1 MLKTIESAPPLLPN
15 TNAMQ
20 EIRQVIAVVSHHY
33 KKLTINQL
41 ESFLL
46 KASDILRGSMDASEY
61 KEYLFGMLFLK
72 RLSDQ
77 FVEDQQTLIRTERQ
91 QAKQQGLSEEA
102 TAIRVNAKLKQKTSP
117 YYSFYV
123 PDRAR
128 WELSMPLVLENEQ
141 QFRGLLHV
149 KHGLGEMINKA
160 LGAIEEENNDSLAGV
175 LKSINFM
182 ATKGDKKRVLPDE
195 KITELVAH
203 FNALTLAS
211 SNFEFPDLLGA
222 GYEYLIKYFAD
233 SAGKK
238 GGEFYTPAQ
247 VVRLLVQ
254 LLEPIEG
261 MTIADPTCGSGGMLI
276 QTRGYVEENGGN
288 GNALEL
294 FGQELSGTTWAICK
308 MNMILHGYRAANIQN
323 EDTLLKPAHVKNG
336 MLMQFDRVLAN
347 PPFSQQYTRPDMQ
360 FPERFHTF
368 MPTTAKKA
376 DLMFV
381 QHIVATLNAH
391 GKAAVVMPHGVLFR
405 GGPEKEARRR
415 IIEAGNLDAVIG
427 LPLGLFYGTGIPAC
441 VIVLSKVNADSRKEV
456 MFINADRDYKEGKNQ
471 NSLRPEDI
479 EKISYVYHQ
488 RMVVKGYSDLI
499 PIEKLL
505 AQDWNLNISR
515 YVDNSPR
522 PEAQDVRAHIHGGVP
537 TSEIDDLGSYWA
549 NYGTLRDQLFTRRST
564 DAAYCDLVQA
574 LKADKTAAKAL
585 VDANDS
591 VRATNAKFHAAMN
604 TWWLANVADLQKLP
618 VLGSYVTL
626 RKKFSQGLEDT
637 FVPLGLLDKFQVR
650 GAFAEFSSSLASDF
664 KSVAASGWNA
674 DLIPADEILASQ
686 FPEVLKELQDA
697 EATIARLQGEFEATA
712 PAEGDE
718 VEEID
723 LDTYDFDDG
732 IDVLPK
738 LILDALKTRKKSMN
752 AELKVAK
759 KTKPVQAKTIDI
771 EIKKID
777 ALMVRHVAKE
787 DELKKAKLTVRSI
800 ELKRDDLVDKARD
813 EITPEK
819 AEELILARWKRTL
832 LAAYEDRV
840 GAYQADLVACI
851 ELLWSKYAVTLTD
864 IQTKRQAAA
873 DKLAAFLK
881 EKGYE

>member
-1 MLKTIESAPPLLPN
+1 MQTTTLNPPVPAL
-15 TNAMQ
+15 
-20 EIRQVIAVVSHHY
+20 VVLSKPSVHHK
-33 KKLTINQL
+33 KKLTISQL

-128 WELSMPLVLENEQ
+128 WELSTPLILENDQ

-149 KHGLGEMINKA
+149 KQGLGEMINKA
-160 LGAIEEENNDSLAGV
+160 LAAIEEENNDSLAGV

-203 FNALTLAS
+203 FNTRTLAS

-347 PPFSQQYTRPDMQ
+347 PPFSQNYTRTDMQ

-368 MPTTAKKA
+368 MPDSGKKA

-381 QHIVATLNAH
+381 QHIVATLNAQ

-427 LPLGLFYGTGIPAC
+427 LPPGLFYGTSIPAC
-441 VIVLSKVNADSRKEV
+441 VLVLSKANADSRKEV

-479 EKISYVYHQ
+479 EKIAYVYHQ

-499 PIEKLL
+499 PLGKLL
-505 AQDWNLNISR
+505 AQDWNLNIRR

-522 PEAQDVRAHIHGGVP
+522 PEPQDVRAHIHGGVP

-549 NYGTLRDQLFTRRST
+549 NYGTLRDQLFTRRQM
-564 DAAYCDLVQA
+564 DAAYCDFVPA
-574 LKADKTAAKAL
+574 LKADKTAVKAL
-585 VDANDS
+585 VEANDS
-591 VRATNAKFHAAMN
+591 VLATNAKFHVAMN

-637 FVPLGLLDKFQVR
+637 LVPLGLLDKFQVR

-664 KSVAASGWNA
+664 KSVVASGWNA

-697 EATIARLQGEFEATA
+697 ETTIARLQGEFEAAA

-718 VEEID
+718 AEELD
-723 LDTYDFDDG
+723 LDTYEFDQDT
-732 IDVLPK
+732 DVLPK
-738 LILDALKTRKKSMN
+738 AVLEALKARKKALN
-752 AELKVAK
+752 AELKVSK
-759 KTKPVQAKTIDI
+759 KADPALAKTIDLQ
-771 EIKKID
+771 IKGVD
-777 ALMVRHVAKE
+777 ALMAKHVAKE
-787 DELKKAKLTVRSI
+787 DELKKAKVTVQTI
-800 ELKRDDLVDKARD
+800 ELKRDELVEKARD
-813 EITPEK
+813 EITPEE
-819 AEELILARWKRTL
+819 AEKLIVARWKRTL
-832 LAAYEDRV
+832 LAAYEARV
-840 GAYQADLVACI
+840 DAYQADLVARI

-864 IQTKRQAAA
+864 IQAKRQAAA
-873 DKLAAFLK
+873 AKLAVFLK
-881 EKGYE
+881 ERGYD

>member
-1 MLKTIESAPPLLPN
+1 MQTTTLNPPVPAL
-15 TNAMQ
+15 
-20 EIRQVIAVVSHHY
+20 VVLSKPSVHHR
-33 KKLTINQL
+33 KKLTISQL

-102 TAIRVNAKLKQKTSP
+102 TGIRVNAKLKQKTSP

-128 WELSMPLVLENEQ
+128 WELSTPLILENDQ

-149 KHGLGEMINKA
+149 KQGLGEMINKA
-160 LGAIEEENNDSLAGV
+160 LAAIEEENNDSLAGV

-203 FNALTLAS
+203 FNTLTLAS

-336 MLMQFDRVLAN
+336 VLMQFDRVLAN
-347 PPFSQQYTRPDMQ
+347 PPFSQNYSKTDMQ

-368 MPTTAKKA
+368 MPDSGKKA

-381 QHIVATLNAH
+381 QHIVATLRQE

-405 GGPEKEARRR
+405 GGPDKEARRR
-415 IIEAGNLDAVIG
+415 IIAAGTLDAVIG
-427 LPLGLFYGTGIPAC
+427 LPPGLFYGTGIPAC
-441 VIVLSKVNADSRKEV
+441 VLVLSKHGAASRKEV
-456 MFINADRDYKEGKNQ
+456 LFINADRDYKEGKNQ

-479 EKISYVYHQ
+479 EKIAYVYHQ

-499 PIEKLL
+499 PVGKLL
-505 AQDWNLNISR
+505 VQDWNLNIRR

-522 PEAQDVRAHIHGGVP
+522 PEPQDVRAHIHGGVP
-537 TSEIDDLGSYWA
+537 TSEIDALGSYWG
-549 NYGTLRDQLFTRRST
+549 NYGTLRDQLFKRRPT
-564 DAAYCDLVQA
+564 DATYCDFVPV
-574 LKADKTAAKAL
+574 LKIDKTAAKAL
-585 VDANDS
+585 VDVNDS
-591 VRATNAKFHAAMN
+591 VRATNALFHAAMN

-626 RKKFSQGLEDT
+626 RKQFSQGLENT
-637 FVPLGLLDKFQVR
+637 LVPLGLLDKFQVR

-697 EATIARLQGEFEATA
+697 QATITRLQSEFEEAA

-718 VEEID
+718 AEEFD
-723 LDTYDFDDG
+723 LDTYDFDQG
-732 IDVLPK
+732 AGVLPK

-759 KTKPVQAKTIDI
+759 KADPVRAKAIDI
-771 EIKKID
+771 EIKNID
-777 ALMVRHVAKE
+777 ALMVRHVTKE

-800 ELKRDDLVDKARD
+800 ELRRDELVDKARD
-813 EITPEK
+813 EITPED
-819 AEELILARWKRTL
+819 AGGLILARWKRTL
-832 LAAYEDRV
+832 LAAYEARV
-840 GAYQADLVACI
+840 AAYQADLAVQV

-864 IQTKRQAAA
+864 IQGKRKAAA
-873 DKLAAFLK
+873 DNLAVFLK
-881 EKGYE
+881 ERGYE

>member
-1 MLKTIESAPPLLPN
+1 
-15 TNAMQ
+15 
-20 EIRQVIAVVSHHY
+20 
-33 KKLTINQL
+33 
-41 ESFLL
+41 
-46 KASDILRGSMDASEY
+46 MDASEY

-77 FVEDQQTLIRTERQ
+77 FVEDQQTLVRTERQ
-91 QAKQQGLSEEA
+91 QAKQQGLSEGA

-128 WELSMPLVLENEQ
+128 WELSTPLILENDQ

-149 KHGLGEMINKA
+149 KQGLGEMINKA
-160 LGAIEEENNDSLAGV
+160 LAAIEEENNDSLAGV

-203 FNALTLAS
+203 FNTLTLAS

-336 MLMQFDRVLAN
+336 MLMQFDRVVAN
-347 PPFSQQYTRPDMQ
+347 PPFSQNYTRTDMQ

-368 MPTTAKKA
+368 MPDSGKKA

-381 QHIVATLNAH
+381 QHIVATLNAQ

-427 LPLGLFYGTGIPAC
+427 LPPGLFYGTGIPAC
-441 VIVLSKVNADSRKEV
+441 VLVLSKANADSRKEV

-479 EKISYVYHQ
+479 EKIAYVYHQ
-488 RMVVKGYSDLI
+488 RMAVKGYSDLI
-499 PIEKLL
+499 PVGTLL
-505 AQDWNLNISR
+505 AQDWNLNIRR

-522 PEAQDVRAHIHGGVP
+522 PEPQDVRAHIHGGVP
-537 TSEIDDLGSYWA
+537 TSEIDDLDSYWT
-549 NYGTLRDQLFTRRST
+549 NYGTLRDQLFTRRLS
-564 DAAYCDLVQA
+564 DAAYCDFVPT
-574 LKADKTAAKAL
+574 LKADKTAAKVF

-591 VRATNAKFHAAMN
+591 VLATNAKFNAAMS
-604 TWWLANVADLQKLP
+604 TWWQANVTDLQKLP
-618 VLGSYVTL
+618 VLGSYVRL

-637 FVPLGLLDKFQVR
+637 LVPLGLLDKFQVR

-664 KSVAASGWNA
+664 KSVVASGWNA

-686 FPEVLKELQDA
+686 FPQVLKELQEA
-697 EATIARLQGEFEATA
+697 ETTIARLQGEFEAAA

-718 VEEID
+718 AEEID
-723 LDTYDFDDG
+723 LDTYDFDQG
-732 IDVLPK
+732 TDVLPK
-738 LILDALKTRKKSMN
+738 AMLDALKARKKALN
-752 AELKVAK
+752 AELKVSK
-759 KTKPVQAKTIDI
+759 KADPALAKTIDLQ
-771 EIKKID
+771 IKSVD
-777 ALMVRHVAKE
+777 ALMAKHVAKE
-787 DELKKAKLTVRSI
+787 DELKKAKVTVRTI
-800 ELKRDDLVDKARD
+800 ELKRDELVEKARE
-813 EITPEK
+813 EITPEE

-832 LAAYEDRV
+832 LAAYEARV
-840 GAYQADLVACI
+840 GAYQANLVARI
-851 ELLWSKYAVTLTD
+851 DLLWSKYAVTLTD
-864 IQTKRQAAA
+864 IQTARQAAA
-873 DKLAAFLK
+873 TKLAVFLK

>member
-1 MLKTIESAPPLLPN
+1 
-15 TNAMQ
+15 
-20 EIRQVIAVVSHHY
+20 
-33 KKLTINQL
+33 
-41 ESFLL
+41 
-46 KASDILRGSMDASEY
+46 MDASEY

-77 FVEDQQTLIRTERQ
+77 FVEDQQTLVRTERQ
-91 QAKQQGLSEEA
+91 QAKQQGLSEGA

-128 WELSMPLVLENEQ
+128 WELSTPLILENDQ

-149 KHGLGEMINKA
+149 KQGLGEMINKA
-160 LGAIEEENNDSLAGV
+160 LAAIEEENNDSLAGV

-203 FNALTLAS
+203 FNTLTLAS

-336 MLMQFDRVLAN
+336 MLMQFDRVFAN
-347 PPFSQQYTRPDMQ
+347 PPFSQNYTRTDMQ

-368 MPTTAKKA
+368 MPDSGKKA

-381 QHIVATLNAH
+381 QHIVATLNAQ

-441 VIVLSKVNADSRKEV
+441 VLVLSKHGATSRKEV

-471 NSLRPEDI
+471 NNLRPEDI
-479 EKISYVYHQ
+479 EKIAYVYHQ

-499 PIEKLL
+499 PIEKLR
-505 AQDWNLNISR
+505 AQDWNLNIRR

-522 PEAQDVRAHIHGGVP
+522 PEPQDVRAHIHGGVP
-537 TSEIDDLGSYWA
+537 TSEIDDLGSYWV
-549 NYGTLRDQLFTRRST
+549 NYGTSRDQLFTRRPS
-564 DAAYCDLVQA
+564 DAAYCDFVPA
-574 LKADKTAAKAL
+574 MKGDKTAAQAL
-585 VDANDS
+585 VDTNDS
-591 VRATNAKFHAAMN
+591 VRATNAKFCASIN

-626 RKKFSQGLEDT
+626 RKKFSQCLEDT
-637 FVPLGLLDKFQVR
+637 LVPLGLLDKFQVR

-674 DLIPADEILASQ
+674 DLIPADEILVSQ
-686 FPEVLKELQDA
+686 FPEVLKEFQNA
-697 EATIARLQGEFEATA
+697 ETTIARLQGEFEAAA

-718 VEEID
+718 AEEID
-723 LDTYDFDDG
+723 LDTYDFDQG
-732 IDVLPK
+732 TDVLPK
-738 LILDALKTRKKSMN
+738 AMLDALKARKKALN
-752 AELKVAK
+752 AELKVSK
-759 KTKPVQAKTIDI
+759 KADPALAKTIDLQ
-771 EIKKID
+771 IKSVD
-777 ALMVRHVAKE
+777 ALMAKHVAKE
-787 DELKKAKLTVRSI
+787 NELKKAKITVRTI
-800 ELKRDDLVDKARD
+800 ELKRDELVEKARR
-813 EITPEK
+813 EIT
-819 AEELILARWKRTL
+819 AEEAEKLILVRWKQTL
-832 LAAYEDRV
+832 LDAYEARV
-840 GAYQADLVACI
+840 GAYQADLVGSV

-864 IQTKRQAAA
+864 IQAKRLAAA
-873 DKLAAFLK
+873 NKIAMFLK
-881 EKGYE
+881 ERGYV

>member
-1 MLKTIESAPPLLPN
+1 MQITPSKQLNGVAPSSGKVAGQ
-15 TNAMQ
+15 T
-20 EIRQVIAVVSHHY
+20 H
-33 KKLTINQL
+33 KKLTISQL

-46 KASDILRGSMDASEY
+46 KASDILRGAMDASEY

-77 FVEDQQTLIRTERQ
+77 FVEDQQTLVRTERQ
-91 QAKQQGLSEEA
+91 AAKQQGLSEAA
-102 TAIRVNAKLKQKTSP
+102 TDIRINAKLKQKTSP
-117 YYSFYV
+117 YYTFYV

-128 WELSMPLVLENEQ
+128 WELPEPITLAGEQ

-149 KHGLGEMINKA
+149 KSGLGEMVNKA
-160 LGAIEEENNDSLAGV
+160 LGAIEEENSDSLAGV

-195 KITELVAH
+195 KIMDLVAH
-203 FNALTLAS
+203 FNTLTLAS

-276 QTRGYVEENGGN
+276 QTRGYVEESGGN

-347 PPFSQQYTRPDMQ
+347 PPFSQQYTRTDMQ

-381 QHIVATLNAH
+381 QHIVATLAAK

-427 LPLGLFYGTGIPAC
+427 LPPGLFYGTGIPAC
-441 VIVLSKVNADSRKEV
+441 ILVLSKVNAASRKEV
-456 MFINADRDYKEGKNQ
+456 LFINADRDFKEGKNQ

-479 EKISYVYHQ
+479 EKIAYVYHE
-488 RMVVKGYSDLI
+488 RLVVKGYSARI
-499 PIEKLL
+499 PVADLL
-505 AQDWNLNISR
+505 AQGWNLNIRR

-522 PEAQDVRAHIHGGVP
+522 PEPQDVRAHIHGGVP
-537 TSEIDDLGSYWA
+537 TTEIDDLQSYWS
-549 NYGTLRDQLFTRRST
+549 NYGTLRDQLFKRRAS
-564 DAAYCDLVQA
+564 DAAYCDFVPD
-574 LKADKTAAKAL
+574 LKADKAAAKGL
-585 VDANDS
+585 VESNAS
-591 VRATNAKFHAAMN
+591 VKATNAKFPAAMSA
-604 TWWLANVADLQKLP
+604 WWLENVASLQKLP

-637 FVPLGLLDKFQVR
+637 LVPLGLLDKFQVR
-650 GAFAEFSSSLASDF
+650 GAFAEFSSSLATDF

-697 EATIARLQGEFEATA
+697 EETIARLVGEFEAAA
-712 PAEGDE
+712 PAEGEEAEE
-718 VEEID
+718 VD
-723 LDTYDFDDG
+723 LDAYEFDEG
-732 IDVLPK
+732 TDVLPK
-738 LILDALKTRKKSMN
+738 AILDALKARKKVLS
-752 AELKVAK
+752 AELKAVKKADPALAK
-759 KTKPVQAKTIDI
+759 SI
-771 EIKKID
+771 ELQITEVDGRMEK
-777 ALMVRHVAKE
+777 HVAKE
-787 DELKKAKLTVRSI
+787 VELKKAKVTVRTI
-800 ELKRDDLVDKARD
+800 ELKRDELVEKAR
-813 EITPEK
+813 EAITPEA

-832 LAAYEDRV
+832 LAAYADRV
-840 GAYQADLVACI
+840 GAYQADLVARV

-864 IQTKRQAAA
+864 IQAKRKAAA
-873 DKLAAFLK
+873 DKLAVFLT
-881 EKGYE
+881 ERGYA

>member
-1 MLKTIESAPPLLPN
+1 
-15 TNAMQ
+15 
-20 EIRQVIAVVSHHY
+20 
-33 KKLTINQL
+33 
-41 ESFLL
+41 
-46 KASDILRGSMDASEY
+46 MDASEY

-91 QAKQQGLSEEA
+91 LAKQQNLSEEA

-128 WELSMPLVLENEQ
+128 WELSTPLILENDQ
-141 QFRGLLHV
+141 QFSGLLHV
-149 KHGLGEMINKA
+149 KQGLGEMINKA
-160 LGAIEEENNDSLAGV
+160 LAAIEEENNDSLAGV

-203 FNALTLAS
+203 FNTRTLAS

-308 MNMILHGYRAANIQN
+308 MNMILHGYRTANIQN

-336 MLMQFDRVLAN
+336 MLMQFDRVFAN
-347 PPFSQQYTRPDMQ
+347 PPFSQNYSRIDMQ

-368 MPTTAKKA
+368 MPDSGKKA

-381 QHIVATLNAH
+381 QHIVATLNAQ

-427 LPLGLFYGTGIPAC
+427 LPPGLFYGTGIPAC
-441 VIVLSKVNADSRKEV
+441 VLVLSKANADSRKEV

-479 EKISYVYHQ
+479 EKIAYVYHQ
-488 RMVVKGYSDLI
+488 RMAVKGYSDLI
-499 PIEKLL
+499 PVGTLL
-505 AQDWNLNISR
+505 AQDWNLNIRR

-522 PEAQDVRAHIHGGVP
+522 PEPQDVRAHIHGGVP
-537 TSEIDDLGSYWA
+537 TSEIDDLDSYWT
-549 NYGTLRDQLFTRRST
+549 NYGTLRDQLFTRRLS
-564 DAAYCDLVQA
+564 DAAYCDFVPT
-574 LKADKTAAKAL
+574 LKADKTAAKVF

-591 VRATNAKFHAAMN
+591 VLVTNAKFNAAMS
-604 TWWLANVADLQKLP
+604 TWWQANVTDLQKLP
-618 VLGSYVTL
+618 VLGSYVRL

-637 FVPLGLLDKFQVR
+637 LVPLGLLDKFQVR

-664 KSVAASGWNA
+664 KSVVASGWNG

-686 FPEVLKELQDA
+686 FPQVLKELQEA
-697 EATIARLQGEFEATA
+697 ETTIARLQCEFEEAA

-718 VEEID
+718 AEEID
-723 LDTYDFDDG
+723 LDTYDFDHYST
-732 IDVLPK
+732 DVLPK
-738 LILDALKTRKKSMN
+738 AVLDALKARKKALN
-752 AELKVAK
+752 AELKVSK
-759 KTKPVQAKTIDI
+759 KADPALAKTIDLQ
-771 EIKKID
+771 IKSVD
-777 ALMVRHVAKE
+777 ALMAKHVAKE
-787 DELKKAKLTVRSI
+787 DELKKAKVTVRTI
-800 ELKRDDLVDKARD
+800 ELKRDELVEKAWE
-813 EITPEK
+813 EITPKE

-832 LAAYEDRV
+832 LAAYEARV
-840 GAYQADLVACI
+840 AAYQTDLVVWI

-864 IQTKRQAAA
+864 IQAKREAAA
-873 DKLAAFLK
+873 DKLAVFLK
-881 EKGYE
+881 ERGYE

>member
-1 MLKTIESAPPLLPN
+1 MSPQLLIY
-15 TNAMQ
+15 TSAMQ
-20 EIRQVIAVVSHHY
+20 EPTKITVVTAKNH
-33 KKLTINQL
+33 KKLTISQL

-46 KASDILRGSMDASEY
+46 KACDILRGAMDASEY
-61 KEYLFGMLFLK
+61 KDYLFGMLFLK

-77 FVEDQQTLIRTERQ
+77 FVEDQQTLVRTERQ
-91 QAKQQGLSEEA
+91 LANQQGLSEEA
-102 TAIRVNAKLKQKTSP
+102 TVIRINAKLKQKNSP

-128 WELSMPLVLENEQ
+128 WELAEAITLENEQ

-149 KHGLGEMINKA
+149 KSGLGEMVNKA
-160 LGAIEEENNDSLAGV
+160 LGAIEEDNNDALAGV

-182 ATKGDKKRVLPDE
+182 ATKGDKKRVLPDD
-195 KITELVAH
+195 KLMELVVH
-203 FNALTLAS
+203 FNTLTLAS

-276 QTRGYVEENGGN
+276 QTRGYVEESGGK

-294 FGQELSGTTWAICK
+294 FGQEQSGTTWAICK

-336 MLMQFDRVLAN
+336 VLMQFDRVLAN
-347 PPFSQQYTRPDMQ
+347 PPFSQPYSRTDMQ

-368 MPTTAKKA
+368 MPTTARKA

-381 QHIVATLNAH
+381 QHIVATLAAN

-405 GGPEKEARRR
+405 GGPEKEARKR

-427 LPLGLFYGTGIPAC
+427 LPPGLFYGTGIPAC
-441 VIVLSKVNADSRKEV
+441 VLILSKKDAATRQEV
-456 MFINADRDYKEGKNQ
+456 LFINADRDFKEGKNQ

-479 EKISYVYHQ
+479 EKIAYVYHE
-488 RMVVKGYSDLI
+488 RMVVPGYSDLI
-499 PIEKLL
+499 PVADLL
-505 AQDWNLNISR
+505 AQDWNLNIRR

-522 PEAQDVRAHIHGGVP
+522 PEPQDVRAHIHGGVP
-537 TSEIDDLGSYWA
+537 TTEIEDLSTFWT
-549 NYGTLRDQLFTRRST
+549 NYGTLRDQLFTHRPT
-564 DAAYCDLVQA
+564 DAAYCDFVPA
-574 LKADKTAAKAL
+574 LQADKAVAKDLVAL
-585 VDANDS
+585 NAS
-591 VRATNAKFHAAMN
+591 VLATNAKFQAVMDA
-604 TWWLANVADLQKLP
+604 WWRANVADLQKLP
-618 VLGSYVTL
+618 TLGSYATL
-626 RKKFSQGLEDT
+626 RKQFSQGLEDT
-637 FVPLGLLDKFQVR
+637 LVPLGLLDKFQVR
-650 GAFAEFSSSLASDF
+650 GAFAEFSSSLATDF

-697 EATIARLQGEFEATA
+697 QENIARLQGEFEAA
-712 PAEGDE
+712 EPAEGEKAEE
-718 VEEID
+718 VD
-723 LDTYDFDDG
+723 LDAYDFDESS
-732 IDVLPK
+732 DVLPK
-738 LILDALKTRKKSMN
+738 AVLDALKARKKALN
-752 AELKVAK
+752 AEFKSAK
-759 KTKPVQAKTIDI
+759 KADPMLAKTIDL
-771 EIKKID
+771 EIKVVD
-777 ALMVRHVAKE
+777 ALIAKHVAKE
-787 DELKKAKLTVRSI
+787 GELRNAKATVRDIERRRDELV
-800 ELKRDDLVDKARD
+800 EKAR
-813 EITPEK
+813 EAITPEE

-832 LAAYEDRV
+832 LAAYEARV
-840 GAYQADLVACI
+840 GAYQADLVARV
-851 ELLWSKYAVTLTD
+851 ELLSSKYAVTLTD
-864 IQTKRQAAA
+864 IQAKRQAAA
-873 DKLAAFLK
+873 DKLAVFLK
-881 EKGYE
+881 ERGYE

>member
-1 MLKTIESAPPLLPN
+1 MQTTTLNPPAPAL
-15 TNAMQ
+15 
-20 EIRQVIAVVSHHY
+20 AVLSKPSVHHK
-33 KKLTINQL
+33 KKLTISQL

-91 QAKQQGLSEEA
+91 LAKQQNLSEEA

-128 WELSMPLVLENEQ
+128 WELSAPLILENDQ

-149 KHGLGEMINKA
+149 KQGLGEMINKA
-160 LGAIEEENNDSLAGV
+160 LAAIEEENNDSLAGV

-203 FNALTLAS
+203 FNTRTLAS

-347 PPFSQQYTRPDMQ
+347 PPFSQNYTQTDMQ

-368 MPTTAKKA
+368 MPDSGKKA

-381 QHIVATLNAH
+381 QHIVATLNAQ

-405 GGPEKEARRR
+405 GGAEKEARRR

-427 LPLGLFYGTGIPAC
+427 LPPGLFYGTGIPAC
-441 VIVLSKVNADSRKEV
+441 VLVLSKANADSRKEV

-479 EKISYVYHQ
+479 EKIAYVYHQ

-499 PIEKLL
+499 PVGTLL
-505 AQDWNLNISR
+505 AQEWNLNIRR
-515 YVDNSPR
+515 YVDNSPQ
-522 PEAQDVRAHIHGGVP
+522 PEPQDVRAHIHGGVP
-537 TSEIDDLGSYWA
+537 TSEIDDLRSYWA
-549 NYGTLRDQLFTRRST
+549 NYGTLRDQLFTRRLT
-564 DAAYCDLVQA
+564 DTTYCDFVPT
-574 LKADKTAAKAL
+574 LKVDKTAAKAL

-591 VRATNAKFHAAMN
+591 VLATNAKFHVAMN
-604 TWWLANVADLQKLP
+604 TWWLANVADLKKLP

-637 FVPLGLLDKFQVR
+637 LVPLGLLDKFQVR

-697 EATIARLQGEFEATA
+697 ETTIARLQGEFEAAA

-718 VEEID
+718 AEELD
-723 LDTYDFDDG
+723 LDTYEFDQDT
-732 IDVLPK
+732 DVLPK
-738 LILDALKTRKKSMN
+738 AVLDALKARKKALN

-759 KTKPVQAKTIDI
+759 KADPALAKTIGLQ
-771 EIKKID
+771 IKGVD
-777 ALMVRHVAKE
+777 ALMAKHVAKD
-787 DELKKAKLTVRSI
+787 DELKKAKVTVRTI
-800 ELKRDDLVDKARD
+800 ELKRDELVEKARE
-813 EITPEK
+813 EITPEE
-819 AEELILARWKRTL
+819 AEMLILARWKRTL
-832 LAAYEDRV
+832 LAAYEARV
-840 GAYQADLVACI
+840 GAYQADLVDRA
-851 ELLWSKYAVTLTD
+851 ELMWSKYAVTLTD
-864 IQTKRQAAA
+864 IQTKRQTAA
-873 DKLAAFLK
+873 DKLAVFLK
-881 EKGYE
+881 ERGYE